1 MTLTEVRTY
10 YDEVHRVTI
19 ARQPGEPLGLTIKME
34 GECVVVSRII
44 DGGLIE
50 RNGLIDLGDIIVEV
64 GGVPIESPDDLMY
77 QVGVSG
83 KKITFLVKKT
93 PVENLKNMAIAQTP
107 SLRKQIN
114 QKTTNVEQKVLCYMK
129 ALFSYDPREDT
140 LHPCPEIGLLFF
152 QGDILAIVNQV
163 TFISFLSYSF
173 LVNKYQKSIHLN
185 SSCLINCYLLV
196 TLPLLSLSILD
207 K

>member
-19 ARQPGEPLGLTIKME
+19 TRQSGEPLGLTIKME

-163 TFISFLSYSF
+163 KNIYICIYSTFTFPFPFLFILS
-173 LVNKYQKSIHLN
+173 KYIPIIYTHK
-185 SSCLINCYLLV
+185 
-196 TLPLLSLSILD
+196 
-207 K
+207 